1 MARHLLSLH
10 DVSLAF
16 GGDFVLE
23 GVALNIDS
31 GMRAC
36 VTGRNGEGKSTL
48 LKVIAGI
55 LEPDSGEII
64 RSPGLKVAYLEQ
76 DVPGNR
82 AGTVR
87 EVVQG
92 EVAAKEAE
100 KYISQMDLDP
110 EAEFNTLSGGLR
122 RRVLLARALATG
134 PELVLLDEPTNHL
147 DIASIE
153 WLESFIRRQTET
165 AFLFVT
171 HDRAFLKDVATFVY
185 DLDRGRLAG
194 WNCDYRTFLV
204 RKADLLADEA
214 ALWEKKAKKLAQE
227 EAWIRQGVKARRTR
241 NQGRVEALRALRLEF
256 ANRRQASGTA
266 SLKIDTAAA
275 SGDRVVKIENLGFAY
290 PGAGTEGTPV
300 LQGFTA
306 DILRGERIGIV
317 GDNGSGKTTL
327 LKLLTGRLAPSTGN
341 VTLGSRVE
349 MAFFDQLRE
358 TLDPESTVV
367 EAVNKDRDTVTVGG
381 VTKHVFSY
389 LADFLFTPERAR
401 TPVKAL
407 SGGEKARLL
416 LARLFLKPSN
426 LLVMDEPTNDLDV
439 ETLELLEEQLL
450 NYRGTLLVVSHDREF
465 LDHAVTSCFVLA
477 GDGEVRVSAGGYTEA
492 AKMLK
497 TLRGTRGHSG
507 LRGLREFSG
516 LREVR
521 EFRGFRENREFRGF
535 REFSGLREN
544 REFSENGESSYSN
557 SPDFPKDPK
566 APNAPKAPNFP
577 KDSKAPNAPN
587 FPKAPNAPKAPNL
600 PKDSKAPVRVK
611 LSYKE
616 KRELEALPARME
628 ALEAEIAEIEQAL
641 SDPSIYAKDNA
652 RALALTARLPQ
663 ARSELDECETRW
675 LELSEFS

>member
-10 DVSLAF
+10 SVSLAF

-23 GVALNIDS
+23 EVSLNLDS

-55 LEPDSGEII
+55 LEPDTGEII
-64 RSPGLKVAYLEQ
+64 RAPGLRVAYLEQ
-76 DVPGNR
+76 DVPGDR
-82 AGTVR
+82 PGTVR
-87 EVVQG
+87 EVVQNG
-92 EVAAKEAE
+92 VAAKDAD
-100 KYISQMDLDP
+100 KYISQMALDP
-110 EAEFNTLSGGLR
+110 EAEFNTLSGGMR
-122 RRVLLARALATG
+122 RRVLLARALAAA
-134 PELVLLDEPTNHL
+134 PDLVLLDEPTNHL

-153 WLESFIRRQTET
+153 WLEAFIRRQTET

-194 WNCDYRTFLV
+194 WNCDYRTFLM

-214 ALWEKKAKKLAQE
+214 ALWEKKAKRLAQE

-256 ANRRQASGTA
+256 ANRRLGAGTA
-266 SLKIDTAAA
+266 ALKIDTASA
-275 SGDRVVKIENLGFAY
+275 SGDRVVKIERLDFAY
-290 PGAGTEGTPV
+290 PSASAPV
-300 LQGFTA
+300 IRNFTA

-327 LKLLTGRLAPSTGN
+327 LKLLTGRLAPTAGA
-341 VTLGSRVE
+341 VTPGSRVE

-358 TLDPESTVV
+358 TLDPNATVLEV
-367 EAVNKDRDTVTVGG
+367 VNRDCDTVTVGG

-450 NYRGTLLVVSHDREF
+450 NYKGTLLIVSHDREF
-465 LDHAVTSCFVLA
+465 LDHAATSCFVLA
-477 GDGEVRVSAGGYTEA
+477 GDGEVRISAGGYTEA
-492 AKMLK
+492 AARLK
-497 TLRGTRGHSG
+497 ELKS
-507 LRGLREFSG
+507 
-516 LREVR
+516 V
-521 EFRGFRENREFRGF
+521 NAAKDDPAA
-535 REFSGLREN
+535 
-544 REFSENGESSYSN
+544 SEA
-557 SPDFPKDPK
+557 K
-566 APNAPKAPNFP
+566 AAAVKVA
-577 KDSKAPNAPN
+577 SVAA
-587 FPKAPNAPKAPNL
+587 
-600 PKDSKAPVRVK
+600 K

-616 KRELEALPARME
+616 KRELEALPSRME
-628 ALEAEIAEIEQAL
+628 RLETEIAELEAAL
-641 SDPSIYAKDNA
+641 ADPAIFAKDNA
-652 RALALTARLPQ
+652 RALALTERLPA
-663 ARSELDECETRW
+663 ARAELDECETRW
-675 LELSEFS
+675 LELSERA